1 MDWKQLT
8 EFKRKQQE
16 MLDGA
21 ATERAA
27 KTQKGDAS
35 SGGGGKDGGREAAEA
50 GGNGRKGGGRGK
62 SGRRGGPKKTQNK
75 DGWEELFSFNST
87 CDDDTGQYP
96 GKDEVVGHFMERHAA
111 AGDLLASI
119 DDAVLAAEL
128 PDEHRMKARMGTV
141 GNMVNF
147 LLVAHP
153 AIHLGQLSAWRR
165 ALGYG
170 DALSRR

>member
-1 MDWKQLT
+1 MSNVAGSMIANSMRQVTGYAKLLVD
-8 EFKRKQQE
+8 EVPADRFS
-16 MLDGA
+16 
-21 ATERAA
+21 ERPAA
-27 KTQKGDAS
+27 KAPMNHATWIMGHLSIYPNYALEVIGHADLVVA
-35 SGGGGKDGGREAAEA
+35 
-50 GGNGRKGGGRGK
+50 
-62 SGRRGGPKKTQNK
+62 K

-111 AGDLLASI
+111 IGEVLGSI

-128 PDEHRMKARMGTV
+128 PDDHRMKARMGTV